1 MSDSHSITFNV
12 LKRNRLTSPSS
23 NFKYSNFNDTCCAS
37 VFLDSR
43 GNESVKDLD
52 VDHKEAPSVTS
63 LSLLQEHSEPNHPN
77 TLFPVTSCENEIN
90 SISLSERREANR
102 SVDLFETPRA
112 SRKGSSLRRWLL
124 LSKAVPAGTTVG
136 CCERQASSS
145 GSSRKKIFSCGLS
158 SEEKLPQT
166 TSDSSK
172 GQSYKP
178 LTTSTSKTEDSNP
191 VCPKRR
197 LSFSQ
202 QRTSTLD
209 ESKCKDPLL
218 LEPECLSPIQ
228 CKDIT
233 VSNTN
238 ELNESVLMNVSG
250 GLLRTPTYVGVLPE
264 TNEGKFVTSINSL
277 VENFNFELC
286 DTKSP
291 PARVASYPDLSTP
304 EDSGYNSL
312 HLDKSGDSLSDHEGS
327 FQEFFQKHKEGSNI
341 LDSKRKTRKLERVRR
356 LSTLREQGSQSETED
371 HHGSPS
377 TSTCMLTEERNLD
390 SEGHALILEEEPSGD
405 VVRSH
410 GDLSRTPALKIVHD
424 ICLQR
429 RRSDQSQISENIDGT
444 EILALEHVLAGLIGK
459 KMGLEK
465 LDILTELK
473 YRNLKHVLA
482 IVLDALTVESLCSIW
497 KVSKTWREIIVQD
510 KSADK
515 RRKSY
520 IEQHLKEEAGE
531 YFLKAEDAAT
541 RVNVLSR
548 SALRPVQAQARTPVA
563 QTPPSYAELKPRRCS
578 SAPHSTSRQEEYI
591 KVAKTLFTD
600 EALKPC
606 PRCQYPA
613 KYQLLKKWG
622 LCSREACAF
631 EFCILCL
638 CAFHGSKE
646 CNSLSAKQ
654 KNKKDA
660 LPGSAQSKRNLKRL

>member
-1 MSDSHSITFNV
+1 MSESHSVKFNI

-23 NFKYSNFNDTCCAS
+23 NFRYSNFKGTCSPS
-37 VFLDSR
+37 VFMDSR
-43 GNESVKDLD
+43 CNDPDAEQ
-52 VDHKEAPSVTS
+52 KETPSAAS
-63 LSLLQEHSEPNHPN
+63 LSLLQEHSDHINPNA
-77 TLFPVTSCENEIN
+77 LCSVSSSIEKEMN
-90 SISLSERREANR
+90 SISLSERREASR
-102 SVDLFETPRA
+102 STDFFETPKV
-112 SRKGSSLRRWLL
+112 SRKGSSLRRRLL
-124 LSKAVPAGTTVG
+124 LSKTAPVGTTVG

-145 GSSRKKIFSCGLS
+145 GSSRKKFCCVLS
-158 SEEKLPQT
+158 FEEKVSQT
-166 TSDSSK
+166 ASDSSK
-172 GQSYKP
+172 DKSCKP
-178 LTTSTSKTEDSNP
+178 LTTSTSETEDSSP
-191 VCPKRR
+191 DCPKRR

-218 LEPECLSPIQ
+218 LETGCLSPIQ
-228 CKDIT
+228 CKDVS
-233 VSNTN
+233 VSNIS
-238 ELNESVLMNVSG
+238 EFGESVLMSG
-250 GLLRTPTYVGVLPE
+250 SEGLLQTPTYSALPE
-264 TNEGKFVTSINSL
+264 ANESKFLTSIDSL

-286 DTKSP
+286 NRNTP
-291 PARVASYPDLSTP
+291 PVKLASYPNLSTP

-312 HLDKSGDSLSDHEGS
+312 HLDKSGDLLSDHEGS
-327 FQEFFQKHKEGSNI
+327 FQECFQKCKEGSKI
-341 LDSKRKTRKLERVRR
+341 LDSKRKARKLERVRR
-356 LSTLREQGSQSETED
+356 LSTLREQGSQSEAED

-377 TSTCMLTEERNLD
+377 NSAHMLKEERNVV
-390 SEGHALILEEEPSGD
+390 SEDHGLVLKETSGD
-405 VVRSH
+405 LVVSY
-410 GDLSRTPALKIVHD
+410 GDLSRTPALQIVHE

-429 RRSDQSQISENIDGT
+429 QRSDQNPISKNIDGT
-444 EILALEHVLAGLIGK
+444 EIFALEHVLAGLIGK

-497 KVSKTWREIIVQD
+497 KVSKNWREIIVQD
-510 KSADK
+510 KSADR

-520 IEQHLKEEAGE
+520 IKQLKEEAGE

-541 RVNVLSR
+541 RLNVLNR
-548 SALRPVQAQARTPVA
+548 SALRPVQAQARTPVV
-563 QTPPSYAELKPRRCS
+563 QTPPSYIELTPRRCNS
-578 SAPHSTSRQEEYI
+578 VPQSTSRREEYV

-613 KYQLLKKWG
+613 KYQLVKKRG

-638 CAFHGSKE
+638 HSFHGSKE
-646 CNSLSAKQ
+646 CNSLSAKR

-660 LPGSAQSKRNLKRL
+660 PPGSAQSKRNLKRL

>member
-1 MSDSHSITFNV
+1 MSDSHSVMFNI
-12 LKRNRLTSPSS
+12 LKPNRLTSSSS
-23 NFKYSNFNDTCCAS
+23 NFKYSNLKDTCCPS

-43 GNESVKDLD
+43 CNESVKDPD
-52 VDHKEAPSVTS
+52 VEHKEALSITS
-63 LSLLQEHSEPNHPN
+63 LSLLQEHSECIHPHA
-77 TLFPVTSCENEIN
+77 LSSVSSSIENEMN

-102 SVDLFETPRA
+102 STDFFETPKG
-112 SRKGSSLRRWLL
+112 SRKGSSLRRRLL
-124 LSKAVPAGTTVG
+124 LSMTVASG
-136 CCERQASSS
+136 KDSSS
-145 GSSRKKIFSCGLS
+145 GSSRKKIFSSVLDS
-158 SEEKLPQT
+158 REKVSQT
-166 TSDSSK
+166 TLDSPRDN
-172 GQSYKP
+172 SYKP

-191 VCPKRR
+191 NCPKRR

-209 ESKCKDPLL
+209 ESKGKDSLL
-218 LEPECLSPIQ
+218 PEPECLSPIQ
-228 CKDIT
+228 CKDVIAGT
-233 VSNTN
+233 TN
-238 ELNESVLMNVSG
+238 DFNGGVLMSVG
-250 GLLRTPTYVGVLPE
+250 DGLLRTPTYSVLS
-264 TNEGKFVTSINSL
+264 EGKFLTSVNSL
-277 VENFNFELC
+277 VEKFNFELC
-286 DTKSP
+286 GINSSP
-291 PARVASYPDLSTP
+291 VKLAGYPDLSTP

-312 HLDKSGDSLSDHEGS
+312 HLDKSGDSLSDHEES
-327 FQEFFQKHKEGSNI
+327 FQEIFQKCKEGSKT

-371 HHGSPS
+371 YHGSPS
-377 TSTCMLTEERNLD
+377 TSASMLTEERNFVGED
-390 SEGHALILEEEPSGD
+390 HALVSGEQSNGD
-405 VVRSH
+405 LVVSH
-410 GDLSRTPALKIVHD
+410 GDLWRTPALKIVHD

-429 RRSDQSQISENIDGT
+429 RRSDQNQISENIDGT
-444 EILALEHVLAGLIGK
+444 EIFALEHALAGLIGK

-497 KVSKTWREIIVQD
+497 KVSKNWREIIAQD
-510 KSADK
+510 KSAYE
-515 RRKSY
+515 RRKLY
-520 IEQHLKEEAGE
+520 IKHLKEEAGE

-541 RVNVLSR
+541 RLNVLNR

-563 QTPPSYAELKPRRCS
+563 PTPPSYTELTPRRCS
-578 SAPHSTSRQEEYI
+578 SVPHSTSRRDEYM

-613 KYQLLKKWG
+613 KYQLVKKWG

-638 CAFHGSKE
+638 HAFHGSKE

-660 LPGSAQSKRNLKRL
+660 PPGSAQSKRNLKRL

>member
-1 MSDSHSITFNV
+1 MSDSHSVMFNI
-12 LKRNRLTSPSS
+12 LKRNKLTSPSS
-23 NFKYSNFNDTCCAS
+23 NFKYSNFKDTCCTS

-43 GNESVKDLD
+43 CSESAKDPN
-52 VDHKEAPSVTS
+52 VEHKESLSVTN
-63 LSLLQEHSEPNHPN
+63 LSLLQEHSEHIHTNA
-77 TLFPVTSCENEIN
+77 LFSVPSSIENEMN

-102 SVDLFETPRA
+102 NADFFETPKV
-112 SRKGSSLRRWLL
+112 SRKGSSLRRRLL
-124 LSKAVPAGTTVG
+124 LPKTVPAGPAVG
-136 CCERQASSS
+136 CCETQASSS
-145 GSSRKKIFSCGLS
+145 GSSRKKVFSCVLS
-158 SEEKLPQT
+158 SEEKLSKT
-166 TSDSSK
+166 ASDSPRDK
-172 GQSYKP
+172 SYKP
-178 LTTSTSKTEDSNP
+178 STASTSRTEETHPDF
-191 VCPKRR
+191 PKRR

-228 CKDIT
+228 CKD
-233 VSNTN
+233 VGASNAN
-238 ELNESVLMNVSG
+238 EFNESVLMSVSD
-250 GLLRTPTYVGVLPE
+250 GLLKTPTYSVLLE
-264 TNEGKFVTSINSL
+264 ANEGKFLTSNNSL

-286 DTKSP
+286 GINSP
-291 PARVASYPDLSTP
+291 PVKLPSYPDLSTP

-312 HLDKSGDSLSDHEGS
+312 HLDKSGDSFSDHEGS
-327 FQEFFQKHKEGSNI
+327 FQEFFQKCKEGSKI
-341 LDSKRKTRKLERVRR
+341 LDSKRKMRKLERVRR

-377 TSTCMLTEERNLD
+377 TSASVLTEERNLVSKD
-390 SEGHALILEEEPSGD
+390 HALVLEEQTSGD
-405 VVRSH
+405 LVVSH
-410 GDLSRTPALKIVHD
+410 GDLSRTPALKIVHE

-429 RRSDQSQISENIDGT
+429 RRSDQNQISENIHGT
-444 EILALEHVLAGLIGK
+444 EIFALEHVLAGLIGK

-497 KVSKTWREIIVQD
+497 KVSKSWREIIVQD

-515 RRKSY
+515 RRKLY
-520 IEQHLKEEAGE
+520 IKQLKEEAE
-531 YFLKAEDAAT
+531 EHFLKAEDAAT
-541 RVNVLSR
+541 RLNVLNR
-548 SALRPVQAQARTPVA
+548 SALRPVQAQARTPVV
-563 QTPPSYAELKPRRCS
+563 QTPPSYIELTPRRCS
-578 SAPHSTSRQEEYI
+578 SVPHSTSRQEEYM

-613 KYQLLKKWG
+613 KYQLVKKRG

-638 CAFHGSKE
+638 HAFHGSKE
-646 CNSLSAKQ
+646 CNSLSAKR
-654 KNKKDA
+654 KSKKDA
-660 LPGSAQSKRNLKRL
+660 PPGSAQSKRNLKRL

>member
-1 MSDSHSITFNV
+1 MSDSHSVMFSI

-23 NFKYSNFNDTCCAS
+23 SFKYSNFKDTCCTS

-43 GNESVKDLD
+43 CNESVKDPD
-52 VDHKEAPSVTS
+52 VEHKEALSVTS
-63 LSLLQEHSEPNHPN
+63 LSLLQEHSEHIHLNA
-77 TLFPVTSCENEIN
+77 LFPESSSIENEIN

-102 SVDLFETPRA
+102 SADFFETPKV
-112 SRKGSSLRRWLL
+112 SRKGSSLRRRLL
-124 LSKAVPAGTTVG
+124 LSKTVPAVTTVG
-136 CCERQASSS
+136 CCDRQASSS
-145 GSSRKKIFSCGLS
+145 GSSRKKILSCVLS
-158 SEEKLPQT
+158 SEEKLSQT
-166 TSDSSK
+166 ASDSPK
-172 GQSYKP
+172 DKSYKP
-178 LTTSTSKTEDSNP
+178 LTTSSSKIEDSNP
-191 VCPKRR
+191 DCPKRR

-228 CKDIT
+228 CKDVI
-233 VSNTN
+233 VSNAN
-238 ELNESVLMNVSG
+238 DFNESVLMSVSD
-250 GLLRTPTYVGVLPE
+250 GLLRTPAYSVLPE
-264 TNEGKFVTSINSL
+264 ANEGKFLTSINSL

-286 DTKSP
+286 DINFP
-291 PARVASYPDLSTP
+291 PVKPANYPDLSTP

-327 FQEFFQKHKEGSNI
+327 FQEFFQKGSKI
-341 LDSKRKTRKLERVRR
+341 LDSRRKTRKLERVRR

-371 HHGSPS
+371 HYGSPS
-377 TSTCMLTEERNLD
+377 TSACMLTEERNFV
-390 SEGHALILEEEPSGD
+390 SEDHASVLEQPSGD
-405 VVRSH
+405 LVVSH
-410 GDLSRTPALKIVHD
+410 RDLSRTPALKIVHE

-429 RRSDQSQISENIDGT
+429 QRSDQNKITENIDGT
-444 EILALEHVLAGLIGK
+444 EIFALEHVLAGLIGK

-473 YRNLKHVLA
+473 CRNLKHVLA
-482 IVLDALTVESLCSIW
+482 IVLDALTVESLCIIW
-497 KVSKTWREIIVQD
+497 NVSKNWREIIVQD

-515 RRKSY
+515 RRKLY
-520 IEQHLKEEAGE
+520 IKHLKEEAGE

-541 RVNVLSR
+541 RLNVLNR
-548 SALRPVQAQARTPVA
+548 SALRPVQAQARTPVVR
-563 QTPPSYAELKPRRCS
+563 TPPSYTELTPRRCS
-578 SAPHSTSRQEEYI
+578 SVPHSTSRQEEYI

-606 PRCQYPA
+606 PRCRYPA
-613 KYQLLKKWG
+613 KYQLVKKRG

-638 CAFHGSKE
+638 HAFHGSKE
-646 CNSLSAKQ
+646 CNSLSAKR

-660 LPGSAQSKRNLKRL
+660 PPGSAQSKRNLKRL